1 MDYKSEIRKIT
12 TAEFFPAVVRM
23 KAENWRLSQICAVSV
38 EHGYEMSYS
47 FCLDKEYRMIT
58 LRLEIGEDE
67 IVASI
72 TQIYPCAFIQENEAA
87 ELFGVKIE
95 HIDPD
100 YGDRLYR
107 IDEATPFK
115 KKE

>member
-1 MDYKSEIRKIT
+1 MRLVYENQAVPLLVETDAFEGVKRIAGKVAEDIRKVT
-12 TAEFFPAVVRM
+12 GQQPRVLPPEELQAEKRQP
-23 KAENWRLSQICAVSV
+23 
-38 EHGYEMSYS
+38 G
-47 FCLDKEYRMIT
+47 
-58 LRLEIGEDE
+58 G
-67 IVASI
+67 
-72 TQIYPCAFIQENEAA
+72 PQENEAA

>member
-1 MDYKSEIRKIT
+1 MDYKSEIRKIAM
-12 TAEFFPAVVRM
+12 AEFFPAVVKM

-47 FCLDKEYRMIT
+47 FCLDNKYRMVT

-67 IVASI
+67 VVASI
-72 TQIYPCAFIQENEAA
+72 TQIYPCAFLQENEAA

-95 HIDPD
+95 HVDPD

-107 IDEATPFK
+107 IDETAPFK